1 MTWTPRQLV
10 RTADGARLIA
20 MMGLFFLVVCAV
32 GILKPIKNSLALD
45 GLGST
50 NFYKVYL
57 VSAVVVVFVPL
68 FNRAS
73 TRYSWK
79 WLLPGVALFFAANLV
94 LFRLLYVE
102 GSAAYGLVFYGWYDL
117 FAAALVTQF
126 FMATQL
132 FFDSRS
138 AKAAY
143 PLVIAGGSL
152 GATLGGA
159 ITGFFAVSVGTP
171 NLLLVAAALIA
182 VFALVMPWVWRDA
195 GPPSQRTTD
204 RRAAVRPLAAPDRR
218 AGAASGAGT
227 AADRRPG
234 RAGNMEL
241 KDLRDIFGNRHVRLI
256 AGTVLLTIVV
266 KQLVDFQFNALTRE
280 VFETRDAV
288 SAFQGKFNAATQW
301 LPLLVLAGLRPG
313 LRRWGVGSALL
324 LLPFA
329 MLLTTS
335 ALAIAFGLVAAV
347 MAKAAE
353 SSMRYS
359 AERAGREILYVP
371 VPDEIKLKAK
381 AYIDVALE
389 KGLGKVASAVLL
401 AGLLTFLSVRQTA
414 YVTVLLAAVW
424 VVVALSLRREY
435 VTTLSRAMEGRFA
448 SLRGLFISL
457 TDATTLPAVR
467 RALGDEQPL
476 RIGFALE
483 LLAQAP
489 PGDVAVVAAELN
501 ALTAHPDESIRA
513 AALDQLL
520 RIAEHADE
528 AALRLLTCDD
538 SAAVRERAVAV
549 LVARHGAAAPSLLRE
564 LLASTDGRVRTA
576 TLQHIVRTGGLKQ
589 MRVLDR
595 AWLDSRWN
603 AEERRDPAARAELAL
618 AAAGLGDDVDSGP
631 LLDPFLD
638 DPDPRVRSSALR
650 SAALLGRIDCCPRMI
665 CALAAP
671 DTREAAADALAALGT
686 AAIEPLERAL
696 LDVNRNP
703 RVRRAIPRVLA
714 RIPDT
719 RTVDALLRLVLAD
732 ETDQLLDF
740 RTIKALSKLRARHP
754 DLAFDP
760 VLVRT
765 VAERE
770 ADVAA
775 RYAAALRAVPAPTGA
790 APPPGAATAAAPPA
804 SLATDAVGALLRTA
818 LEEAWRER
826 REGVFRCLGLIHPPA
841 AIHQAYHAVIAESR
855 ARRANG
861 REWLE
866 STLGHST
873 FARLRAVLEPV
884 LEQDSGPHE
893 QQTLHSLGTDGDA
906 WVACL
911 ASAFAAN
918 QQPERDPMELIE
930 KVFLLQR
937 VDLLRGARGAHL
949 ALLAE
954 IAEVID
960 VAAGEVLLSEGEP
973 ATAMYVV
980 TAGEIGLHGGG
991 EHIAM
996 APEQAFGTW
1005 ALIDEEPGRLTAQA
1019 TRPSRLLRITRSD
1032 FHDLMAD
1039 HPELAL
1045 GMLQGLARRMR
1056 SLVA

>member
-45 GLGST
+45 GLGAT

-73 TRYSWK
+73 TRFSWK
-79 WLLPGVALFFAANLV
+79 WLLPGVAMFFAANLV

-102 GSAAYGLVFYGWYDL
+102 GSAAYGLAFYGWYDL

-159 ITGFFAVSVGTP
+159 ITGFFAESVGTP
-171 NLLLVAAALIA
+171 NLLLVAAVLIA
-182 VFALVMPWVWRDA
+182 CFALAMPWVWRDA
-195 GPPSQRTTD
+195 GGTAQRPADRRASVRPGAAAD
-204 RRAAVRPLAAPDRR
+204 RRAA
-218 AGAASGAGT
+218 AASGAGS
-227 AADRRPG
+227 AADRRPDQ
-234 RAGNMEL
+234 AGNMEL
-241 KDLRDIFGNRHVRLI
+241 RDLRNIFSNRHVRLI

-329 MLLTTS
+329 MLLTTG
-335 ALAIAFGLVAAV
+335 ALAVAFGLVAAV

-424 VVVALSLRREY
+424 VMVALTLRREY

-457 TDATTLPAVR
+457 TDASTLPAVR
-467 RALGDEQPL
+467 RALMDEQPL

-489 PGDVAVVAAELN
+489 PEDVTVVAGELN
-501 ALTAHPDESIRA
+501 ALTAHADESVRA

-520 RIAEHADE
+520 RIASHADE
-528 AALRLLTCDD
+528 AALRLLTLDY
-538 SAAVRERAVAV
+538 SAVVRERAVAV
-549 LVARHGAAAPSLLRE
+549 LVARHGADAPSLLRE
-564 LLASTDGRVRTA
+564 LLASADGRVRTA
-576 TLQHIVRTGGLKQ
+576 ALQHIVRTGGLKQ

-618 AAAGLGDDVDSGP
+618 AAAGLNDDIDSGP
-631 LLDPFLD
+631 ILDPFLD
-638 DPDPRVRSSALR
+638 DADPGVRSSALR
-650 SAALLGRIDCCPRMI
+650 SAALLGRADCCPRMI
-665 CALAAP
+665 DALAAP
-671 DTREAAADALAALGT
+671 DTREAAADALASLGT

-696 LDVNRNP
+696 LDVARNP

-714 RIPDT
+714 RIPHT

-754 DLAFDP
+754 DLVFDP

-770 ADVAA
+770 ADAAA
-775 RYAAALRAVPAPTGA
+775 RYAAALRMLPA
-790 APPPGAATAAAPPA
+790 APDSSAAYAAPLAA
-804 SLATDAVGALLRTA
+804 SDAVGALLRAA

-826 REGVFRCLGLIHPPA
+826 REGVFRCLGLMHPPA
-841 AIHQAYHAVIAESR
+841 AIHEAYHAVIAGSR

-866 STLGHST
+866 STIGHAT
-873 FARLRAVLEPV
+873 FARLRAVLEP
-884 LEQDSGPHE
+884 EMEPDGGPHE
-893 QQTLHSLGTDGDA
+893 QQALDTLSSDGDA
-906 WVACL
+906 WVARL
-911 ASAFAAN
+911 AATSRAIK
-918 QQPERDPMELIE
+918 QQEHDAMELIE

-960 VAAGEVLLSEGEP
+960 VAAGEVLMSEGETT
-973 ATAMYVV
+973 TAMYVV
-980 TAGEIGLHGGG
+980 TAGEVGLYGGG
-991 EHIAM
+991 EHM
-996 APEQAFGTW
+996 TLLPEQAFGTW

-1056 SLVA
+1056 SLIA

>member
-1 MTWTPRQLV
+1 
-10 RTADGARLIA
+10 

-102 GSAAYGLVFYGWYDL
+102 GSAAYGLAFYGWYDL

-171 NLLLVAAALIA
+171 NLLLVAASLIA
-182 VFALVMPWVWRDA
+182 VFALAMPWVWRDA
-195 GPPSQRTTD
+195 GGTAQRPAD
-204 RRAAVRPLAAPDRR
+204 GSAAVVLGP
-218 AGAASGAGT
+218 
-227 AADRRPG
+227 AADRRADAASRTGSAADRKPD
-234 RAGNMEL
+234 RPGNMEL
-241 KDLRDIFGNRHVRLI
+241 RDLRDIFSNRHVRLI

-329 MLLTTS
+329 MLLTTG
-335 ALAIAFGLVAAV
+335 ALAVAFGLVAAV

-424 VVVALSLRREY
+424 VMVALSLRREY

-457 TDATTLPAVR
+457 TDASTLPAVR
-467 RALGDEQPL
+467 RALRDEQPL

-489 PGDVAVVAAELN
+489 PEDVAVLAAELN
-501 ALTAHPDESIRA
+501 ALTAHPDESVRA

-528 AALRLLTCDD
+528 AALRLLTLDD
-538 SAAVRERAVAV
+538 SAVVRERAVAV

-589 MRVLDR
+589 LRVLDR
-595 AWLDSRWN
+595 AWMDSRWN
-603 AEERRDPAARAELAL
+603 DEERRDPAARAELAL

-650 SAALLGRIDCCPRMI
+650 SAALLGRVDCCPRMI
-665 CALAAP
+665 DALAAP

-703 RVRRAIPRVLA
+703 RVRRAIPRVLT

-775 RYAAALRAVPAPTGA
+775 RYAAALRAVA
-790 APPPGAATAAAPPA
+790 PPGAAASPAAPTVAASPA
-804 SLATDAVGALLRTA
+804 SRATDTVGTLLRTA

-826 REGVFRCLGLIHPPA
+826 REGVFRCLGLIHPPE
-841 AIHQAYHAVIAESR
+841 AIHRAYQAVIAESR
-855 ARRANG
+855 ARRATG

-866 STLGHST
+866 STIGHAT
-873 FARLRAVLEPV
+873 FARLRAVLEPE
-884 LEQDSGPHE
+884 LEQDSGSHE
-893 QQTLHSLGTDGDA
+893 QQVLHSLRTDGDA

-911 ASAFAAN
+911 ATVFAAN
-918 QQPERDPMELIE
+918 QQPEHDPMELIE

-960 VAAGEVLLSEGEP
+960 VAAGEVLMSEGEP

-980 TAGEIGLHGGG
+980 TTGEIGLHGGG
-991 EHIAM
+991 EHMAM

-1005 ALIDEEPGRLTAQA
+1005 ALIDEEPARLTAQA

>member
-1 MTWTPRQLV
+1 MTWSSRLLV
-10 RTADGARLIA
+10 RMPDGARLIA

-45 GLGST
+45 GLGAT
-50 NFYKVYL
+50 GFYKVYL
-57 VSAVVVVFVPL
+57 VSAVVVLFVPL

-73 TRYSWK
+73 ERFAWK

-94 LFRLLYVE
+94 LFRVLYME

-143 PLVIAGGSL
+143 PLVIAGGSI

-159 ITGFFAVSVGTP
+159 ITGFFAESVGTP
-171 NLLLVAAALIA
+171 NLLLVAALLIGI
-182 VFALVMPWVWRDA
+182 FALAMPWVWRDA
-195 GPPSQRTTD
+195 GEPA
-204 RRAAVRPLAAPDRR
+204 RRPVSAR
-218 AGAASGAGT
+218 AGSAPAPGVAAGT
-227 AADRRPG
+227 AGDGGSTRR
-234 RAGNMEL
+234 GNMEL
-241 KDLRDIFGNRHVRLI
+241 RDIRAIFANRHVRLI

-266 KQLVDFQFNALTRE
+266 KQLVDFQFNALTKD

-301 LPLLVLAGLRPG
+301 LPLVVLAGLRPA

-329 MLLTTS
+329 MLLTTG
-335 ALAIAFGLVAAV
+335 ALAVAFGLVAAV
-347 MAKAAE
+347 AAKAAE

-401 AGLLTFLSVRQTA
+401 AGLLTVLTVRQTA
-414 YVTVLLAAVW
+414 YVTVLLAMVW
-424 VVVALSLRREY
+424 VVVALALRRQY
-435 VTTLSRAMEGRFA
+435 VETLSRAMEGRFA

-457 TDATTLPAVR
+457 TDASTLPVIR
-467 RALGDEQPL
+467 RALADEQPL
-476 RIGFALE
+476 RVGFALE

-489 PGDVAVVAAELN
+489 PEDVAVLAAELN
-501 ALTAHPDESIRA
+501 TLSLHADESIRA

-520 RIAEHADE
+520 RIADHADE
-528 AALRLLTCDD
+528 TAMRACLLDD

-549 LVARHGAAAPSLLRE
+549 LAARHGEEAPALLRE
-564 LLASTDGRVRTA
+564 LLASSNGEVRTA
-576 TLQHIVRTGGLKQ
+576 TLHHIVRSGGLKQ
-589 MRVLDR
+589 LRVLDR

-603 AEERRDPAARAELAL
+603 SEERRDPAARAELAL
-618 AAAGLGDDVDSGP
+618 AAAGLSDDVDAGP
-631 LLDPFLD
+631 MLDPFLD
-638 DPDPRVRSSALR
+638 DADPRVRSSALR
-650 SAALLGRIDCCPRMI
+650 SAALLRRIDCCDRMI
-665 CALAAP
+665 AALAVP
-671 DTREAAADALAALGT
+671 DTREAAADSLAALGVD
-686 AAIEPLERAL
+686 AIDTLERAL
-696 LDVNRNP
+696 LDVHCDP

-714 RIPDT
+714 RIPDG

-740 RTIKALSKLRARHP
+740 RTIKALSRLRARHP
-754 DLAFDP
+754 ALIFDP

-770 ADVAA
+770 ADAA
-775 RYAAALRAVPAPTGA
+775 SLYAAAARAVAERGGSAAVRPGVSALFGA
-790 APPPGAATAAAPPA
+790 A
-804 SLATDAVGALLRTA
+804 
-818 LEEAWRER
+818 LEDAWRER
-826 REGVFRCLGLIHPPA
+826 REGVFRCLGLSHPPA
-841 AIHQAYHAVIAESR
+841 LVHQAYQAVSAGSR
-855 ARRANG
+855 TRRATG

-866 STLGHST
+866 STVGHAT
-873 FARLRAVLEPV
+873 FARLRSVLEPD
-884 LEQDSGPHE
+884 LAPTQKPDDEQALKAM
-893 QQTLHSLGTDGDA
+893 TTDGDA
-906 WVACL
+906 WIACL
-911 ASAFAAN
+911 ARAFTATH
-918 QQPERDPMELIE
+918 QPEPDSMELIE

-954 IAEVID
+954 IAEEID
-960 VAAGEVLLSEGEP
+960 VAAGAALMTAGEP
-973 ATAMYVV
+973 TTAMYVV
-980 TAGEIGLHGGG
+980 TAGEVGLHGGG
-991 EHIAM
+991 EHIAV

-1005 ALIDEEPGRLTAQA
+1005 ALIDEEPSHLDAQA
-1019 TRPSRLLRITRSD
+1019 TRPSRLLRITRTD

-1045 GMLQGLARRMR
+1045 GIMQGLARRMR